1 MGIFGKK
8 SCRRKVTNF
17 SEHFM
22 ATHSQDCIFCKII
35 AGELESTKVWE
46 NSSFIAIQNKY
57 PEAPIHVLVMPK
69 LHIEKDDVMTVKT
82 QPFWGDIMSAVTEV
96 IQLRKLDTQG
106 YKLVIN
112 GAGYNHL
119 EHEHVHIMS
128 GLAENER

>member
-1 MGIFGKK
+1 
-8 SCRRKVTNF
+8 
-17 SEHFM
+17 M